1 MRLRNKDIA
10 KELSI
15 STTAVSLAL
24 NNKPGVSD
32 ETRQKVL
39 EMVRRSAEKTFN
51 TYEHKQDQ
59 QKGSLLFSVH
69 KRHGE
74 VINDKPFFSDLV
86 ATAQQEAMRSG
97 YTLLLANYLPGQDI
111 QQYIDYLNTL
121 PVRGMIIMATELLA
135 EDLQVYQKLNL
146 LIVLLDASIDLVNID
161 SVELDNQMA
170 MYRAVDYAYHMG
182 HRNIGYLQGE
192 TFIQNFGHHQDGY
205 WKGLRE
211 HGLLEHH
218 HPVLTLPCSIEGAY
232 HKMKDLLAASD
243 TLQLP
248 TLFIAELDYLALGA
262 MQAFRE
268 AGYHIPDDISF
279 IGYDDVPA
287 SSISQPPLTTNRVN
301 KMDSGRLAVERLI
314 RRIEQP
320 AEGFTTTQVASEFIV
335 RQSVKNLKKQSG

>member
-1 MRLRNKDIA
+1 MRLRNIDIA
-10 KELSI
+10 KKLSI

-39 EMVRRSAEKTFN
+39 ELVRQNAEKSFGSYN
-51 TYEHKQDQ
+51 PKPYQPN
-59 QKGSLLFSVH
+59 GSLLFSIH

-86 ATAQQEAMRSG
+86 ATAQQEAMRSN
-97 YTLLLANYLPGQDI
+97 YTLLLANYLPGQDL
-111 QQYIDYLNTL
+111 QQYINYIRSL
-121 PVRGMIIMATELLA
+121 PICGLVIMATELLKD
-135 EDLQVYQKLNL
+135 ELLFYQQLNL
-146 LIVLLDASIDLVNID
+146 PIVLLDASIDLINID

-170 MYRAVDYAYHMG
+170 MYRAVDYAYRMG
-182 HRNIGYLQGE
+182 HRSIGYLQGDP
-192 TFIQNFGHHQDGY
+192 FIQNFGHHQDGY
-205 WKGLRE
+205 WNGLRKY
-211 HGLLEHH
+211 GLLEEH
-218 HPVLTLPCSIEGAY
+218 HPILTLPCSIQGAY
-232 HKMKDLLAASD
+232 HKMKALLASSEPA
-243 TLQLP
+243 QLP

-301 KMDSGRLAVERLI
+301 KLDSGRLAVERLI
-314 RRIEQP
+314 RRIEHP
-320 AEGFTTTQVASEFIV
+320 SEGFTTTQVSSELIS
-335 RQSVKNLKKQSG
+335 RQSVKHR

>member
-121 PVRGMIIMATELLA
+121 RLRKACEALLHSEISVREIA
-135 EDLQVYQKLNL
+135 QKVGFSEVTYF
-146 LIVLLDASIDLVNID
+146 ISAFGKGI
-161 SVELDNQMA
+161 
-170 MYRAVDYAYHMG
+170 
-182 HRNIGYLQGE
+182 GE
-192 TFIQNFGHHQDGY
+192 T
-205 WKGLRE
+205 
-211 HGLLEHH
+211 
-218 HPVLTLPCSIEGAY
+218 P
-232 HKMKDLLAASD
+232 
-243 TLQLP
+243 LQ
-248 TLFIAELDYLALGA
+248 Y
-262 MQAFRE
+262 RKN
-268 AGYHIPDDISF
+268 H
-279 IGYDDVPA
+279 
-287 SSISQPPLTTNRVN
+287 SS
-301 KMDSGRLAVERLI
+301 
-314 RRIEQP
+314 
-320 AEGFTTTQVASEFIV
+320 
-335 RQSVKNLKKQSG
+335 